1 MLEKRKNW
9 MPKYDYCCKICGF
22 VFEYRHQMSETLE
35 RHPDCKQE
43 ECQVEK
49 VPSFHRHFIKI
60 QDKKGRKPGD
70 LVKKHIEETKEEI
83 KQQKLNLQKEWEK

>member
-1 MLEKRKNW
+1 
-9 MPKYDYCCKICGF
+9 
-22 VFEYRHQMSETLE
+22 
-35 RHPDCKQE
+35 
-43 ECQVEK
+43 

-70 LVKKHIEETKEEI
+70 LVKKHIEEAKEEV